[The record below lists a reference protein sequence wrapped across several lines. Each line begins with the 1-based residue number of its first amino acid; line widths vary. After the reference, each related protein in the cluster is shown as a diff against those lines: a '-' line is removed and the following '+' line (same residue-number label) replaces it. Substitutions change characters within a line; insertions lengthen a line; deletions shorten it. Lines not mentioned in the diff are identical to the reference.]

1 VTLSITVRDYS
12 ERGATFLKFGK
23 ILAEFDQIMVNSQK
37 SEVNSGEI
45 VSCQGIRN
53 SQNLKPKY

>member
-1 VTLSITVRDYS
+1 VRDYS